1 MSSQPLTTT
10 LWTKQHPLKSS
21 TSLWTFPFCSFFT
34 KSYILILG
42 EHKAGATMNKNQKI
56 IMKELLASDVPLTS
70 EHLAMTCGVSS
81 KSIRRYLAD
90 LKEQCEHHGASIIMK
105 PGLGNLIH
113 IEDEEAFHTFLEKE
127 RSSQKIPNSPEE
139 RLDYLLH
146 LLLYHSDYVK
156 VSDIA
161 DDLFISTSRLGIDL
175 KNLRSLLEKYHLTIV
190 NKPNYGIKIQG
201 NERDRRICMAEYF
214 MKKRNSEDNN
224 PAAND
229 SYQVMVNNV
238 ITKVLV
244 QKNIH
249 MSDIAL
255 QSLAIH
261 LLIAIE
267 RIKTSNIIQLTNDTQ
282 QKMEGK
288 SEYSIALSLKEAIE
302 HTFGITLPASEICY
316 LTQHLIGKKHFES
329 DTSDFDMEVD
339 EEVTVLVNVILR
351 SIFDQ
356 TRMDFYNDI
365 DLKMNLMLHMI
376 PFLERVRNQM
386 MVRNPIIN
394 DIKEKYSFAY
404 ELASIGLSA
413 VCERLH
419 VKITEDEISFFALHF
434 ILALERKRE
443 EIAPSNILIVCSTG
457 RATSQ
462 LLAYQIQ
469 KKFGN
474 RINVI
479 RIIEAHRLDQMNL
492 ESFDFIFSTVPIHK
506 EYPLP
511 IRQINN
517 LLEEKDFQLIE
528 SCLDAGTTKLHIRD
542 LMDEHLFFK
551 DIDAQ
556 TKEDALAIL
565 IKKVSKHV
573 HIPKDFY
580 PLVLERE
587 EFASTELNNLVAIPH
602 PNRSITDSTFIAVGI
617 LKKPIIW
624 NTKQVQIIFLI
635 AIMPNNK
642 QDLRDFYEGM
652 VDFVTKEK
660 NTMELL
666 HTPTYE
672 NLMNLLEHTKN
683 EK

>member
-1 MSSQPLTTT
+1 M
-10 LWTKQHPLKSS
+10 
-21 TSLWTFPFCSFFT
+21 
-34 KSYILILG
+34 G
-42 EHKAGATMNKNQKI
+42 ENKTGDTMNKNQKI

-70 EHLAMTCGVSS
+70 EHLALTCGVSS

-90 LKEQCEHHGASIIMK
+90 LKDQCEQHGATIIMK
-105 PGLGNLIH
+105 PGLGNLIR
-113 IEDEEAFHTFLEKE
+113 IDDEKKFHTFLEKE

-139 RLDYLLH
+139 RLDYLLN
-146 LLLYHSDYVK
+146 LLLYNSDYVK

-161 DDLFISTSRLGIDL
+161 DDLFISTSRLSIDL
-175 KNLRSLLEKYHLTIV
+175 KNLRSLLDNYHLKIV

-201 NERDRRICMAEYF
+201 NERDRRICMAEYY
-214 MKKRNSEDNN
+214 MKKRNDDTTSN
-224 PAAND
+224 PND
-229 SYQVMVNNV
+229 AYQVMINNV

-249 MSDIAL
+249 MSGIAL

-261 LLIAIE
+261 LLIAVE
-267 RIKTSNIIQLTNDTQ
+267 RIKTSNIIQLTSETQ
-282 QKMEGK
+282 QKMEAKG
-288 SEYSIALSLKEAIE
+288 EYSIALALKDAIE
-302 HTFGITLPASEICY
+302 HTFGITLPISEICY

-329 DTSDFDMEVD
+329 DTNEFDVEVN
-339 EEVTVLVNVILR
+339 EEVTILVNVILR

-386 MVRNPIIN
+386 MVHNPIIN

-413 VCERLH
+413 VCERLK

-443 EIAPSNILIVCSTG
+443 EVAPSNILIVCSTG

-469 KKFGN
+469 KKFGD

-517 LLEEKDFQLIE
+517 LLEEKDFNLIE
-528 SCLDAGTTKLHIRD
+528 SCLKAGTAKLHIRD
-542 LMDEHLFFK
+542 LMDEKLFFT

-556 TKEDALAIL
+556 NKEEALQIL
-565 IKKVSKHV
+565 IQKVSDHV
-573 HIPKDFY
+573 SIPDNFY
-580 PLVLERE
+580 QLVLERE

-602 PNRSITDSTFIAVGI
+602 PNCAVTNSTFIATGI

-624 NTKQVQIIFLI
+624 NSKSVQIIFLI

-642 QDLRDFYEGM
+642 QDLRDFYEGV

-660 NTMELL
+660 NTTELL
-666 HTPTYE
+666 HKQTYD
-672 NLMNLLEHTKN
+672 NLMNLLEHTK
-683 EK
+683 

>member
-1 MSSQPLTTT
+1 M
-10 LWTKQHPLKSS
+10 
-21 TSLWTFPFCSFFT
+21 
-34 KSYILILG
+34 G
-42 EHKAGATMNKNQKI
+42 ENKTGDTMNKNQKI

-70 EHLAMTCGVSS
+70 EHLALTCGVSS
-81 KSIRRYLAD
+81 KLIRRYLAD
-90 LKEQCEHHGASIIMK
+90 LKDQCEQHGATIIMK
-105 PGLGNLIH
+105 PGLGNLIR
-113 IEDEEAFHTFLEKE
+113 IDDEKKFHTFLEKE

-139 RLDYLLH
+139 RLDYLLN
-146 LLLYHSDYVK
+146 LLLYNSDYVK

-161 DDLFISTSRLGIDL
+161 DDLFISTSRLSIDL
-175 KNLRSLLEKYHLTIV
+175 KNLRSLLDNYHLKIV

-201 NERDRRICMAEYF
+201 NERDRRICMAEYY
-214 MKKRNSEDNN
+214 MKKRNDDTTSN
-224 PAAND
+224 PND
-229 SYQVMVNNV
+229 AYQVMINNV

-249 MSDIAL
+249 MSDLAL

-261 LLIAIE
+261 LLIAVE
-267 RIKTSNIIQLTNDTQ
+267 RIKTSNIIQLTSETQ
-282 QKMEGK
+282 QKMEAKG
-288 SEYSIALSLKEAIE
+288 EYSIALALKDAIE
-302 HTFGITLPASEICY
+302 HTFGITLPISEICY

-329 DTSDFDMEVD
+329 DTNEFDVEVN
-339 EEVTVLVNVILR
+339 EEVTILVNVILR

-386 MVRNPIIN
+386 MVHNPIIN

-413 VCERLH
+413 VCERLK

-443 EIAPSNILIVCSTG
+443 EVAPSNILIVCSTG

-469 KKFGN
+469 KKFGD

-517 LLEEKDFQLIE
+517 LLEEKDFNLIE
-528 SCLDAGTTKLHIRD
+528 SCLKAGTAKLHIRD
-542 LMDEHLFFK
+542 LMDEKLFFT

-556 TKEDALAIL
+556 NKEEALQIL
-565 IKKVSKHV
+565 IQKVSDHV
-573 HIPKDFY
+573 SIPDNFY
-580 PLVLERE
+580 QLVLERE

-602 PNRSITDSTFIAVGI
+602 PNCAVTNSTFIATGI

-624 NTKQVQIIFLI
+624 NSKSVQIIFLI

-642 QDLRDFYEGM
+642 QDLRDFYEGV

-660 NTMELL
+660 NTTELL
-666 HTPTYE
+666 HKQTYD
-672 NLMNLLEHTKN
+672 NLMNLLEHTK
-683 EK
+683 

>member
-1 MSSQPLTTT
+1 M
-10 LWTKQHPLKSS
+10 
-21 TSLWTFPFCSFFT
+21 
-34 KSYILILG
+34 G
-42 EHKAGATMNKNQKI
+42 ENKTGDTMNKNQKI

-70 EHLAMTCGVSS
+70 EHLALTCGVSS

-90 LKEQCEHHGASIIMK
+90 FKDQCEQHGATIIMK
-105 PGLGNLIH
+105 PGLGNLIR
-113 IEDEEAFHTFLEKE
+113 IDDEKKFHTFLEKE

-139 RLDYLLH
+139 RLDYLLN
-146 LLLYHSDYVK
+146 LLLYNSDYVK

-161 DDLFISTSRLGIDL
+161 DDLFISTSRLSIDL
-175 KNLRSLLEKYHLTIV
+175 KNLRSLLDNYHLKIV

-201 NERDRRICMAEYF
+201 NERDRRICMAEYY
-214 MKKRNSEDNN
+214 MKKRNDDTTSN
-224 PAAND
+224 PND
-229 SYQVMVNNV
+229 AYQVMINNV

-261 LLIAIE
+261 LLIAVE
-267 RIKTSNIIQLTNDTQ
+267 RIKTSNIIQLTSETQ
-282 QKMEGK
+282 QKMEAKG
-288 SEYSIALSLKEAIE
+288 EYSIALALKDAIE
-302 HTFGITLPASEICY
+302 HTFGITLPISEICY

-329 DTSDFDMEVD
+329 DTNEFDVEVN
-339 EEVTVLVNVILR
+339 EEVTILVNVILR

-386 MVRNPIIN
+386 MVHNPIIN

-413 VCERLH
+413 VCERLK

-443 EIAPSNILIVCSTG
+443 EVAPSNILIVCSTG

-469 KKFGN
+469 KKFGD

-517 LLEEKDFQLIE
+517 LLEEKDFNLIE
-528 SCLDAGTTKLHIRD
+528 SCLKAGTAKLHIRD
-542 LMDEHLFFK
+542 LMDEKLFFT

-556 TKEDALAIL
+556 NKEEALQIL
-565 IKKVSKHV
+565 IQKVSDHV
-573 HIPKDFY
+573 SIPDNFY
-580 PLVLERE
+580 QLVLERE

-602 PNRSITDSTFIAVGI
+602 PNCAVTNSTFIATGI

-624 NTKQVQIIFLI
+624 NSKSVQIIFLI

-642 QDLRDFYEGM
+642 QDLRDFYEGV

-660 NTMELL
+660 NTTELL
-666 HTPTYE
+666 HKQTYD
-672 NLMNLLEHTKN
+672 NLMNLLEHTK
-683 EK
+683 

>member
-1 MSSQPLTTT
+1 M
-10 LWTKQHPLKSS
+10 
-21 TSLWTFPFCSFFT
+21 
-34 KSYILILG
+34 G
-42 EHKAGATMNKNQKI
+42 ENKTGDTMNKNQKI

-70 EHLAMTCGVSS
+70 EHLALTCGVSS

-90 LKEQCEHHGASIIMK
+90 LKDQCEQHGATIIMK
-105 PGLGNLIH
+105 PGLGNLIR
-113 IEDEEAFHTFLEKE
+113 IDDEKKFHTFLEKE

-139 RLDYLLH
+139 RLDYLLN
-146 LLLYHSDYVK
+146 LLLYNSDYVK

-161 DDLFISTSRLGIDL
+161 DDLFISTSRLSIDL
-175 KNLRSLLEKYHLTIV
+175 KNLRSLLDNYHLKIV

-201 NERDRRICMAEYF
+201 NERDRRICMAEYY
-214 MKKRNSEDNN
+214 MKKRNDDTTSN
-224 PAAND
+224 PND
-229 SYQVMVNNV
+229 AYQVMINNV

-261 LLIAIE
+261 LLIAVE
-267 RIKTSNIIQLTNDTQ
+267 RIKTSNIIQLTSETQ
-282 QKMEGK
+282 QKMEAKG
-288 SEYSIALSLKEAIE
+288 EYSIALALKDAIE
-302 HTFGITLPASEICY
+302 HTFGITLPISEICY

-329 DTSDFDMEVD
+329 DTNEFDVEVN
-339 EEVTVLVNVILR
+339 EEVTILVNVILR

-365 DLKMNLMLHMI
+365 DLKINLMLHMI

-386 MVRNPIIN
+386 MVHNPIIN

-413 VCERLH
+413 VCERLK
-419 VKITEDEISFFALHF
+419 VKITENEISFFALHF

-443 EIAPSNILIVCSTG
+443 EVAPSNILIVCSTG

-469 KKFGN
+469 KKFGD

-517 LLEEKDFQLIE
+517 LLEEKDFNLIE
-528 SCLDAGTTKLHIRD
+528 SCLKAGTAKLHIRD
-542 LMDEHLFFK
+542 LMDEKLFFT

-556 TKEDALAIL
+556 NKEEALQIL
-565 IKKVSKHV
+565 IQKVSDHV
-573 HIPKDFY
+573 SIPDNFY
-580 PLVLERE
+580 QLVLERE

-602 PNRSITDSTFIAVGI
+602 PNCAVTNSTFIATGI

-624 NTKQVQIIFLI
+624 NSKSVQIIFLI

-642 QDLRDFYEGM
+642 QDLRDFYEGV

-660 NTMELL
+660 NTTELL
-666 HTPTYE
+666 HKQTYD
-672 NLMNLLEHTKN
+672 NLMNLLEHTK
-683 EK
+683 

>member
-1 MSSQPLTTT
+1 M
-10 LWTKQHPLKSS
+10 
-21 TSLWTFPFCSFFT
+21 
-34 KSYILILG
+34 G
-42 EHKAGATMNKNQKI
+42 ENKTGDTMNKNQKI

-70 EHLAMTCGVSS
+70 EHLALTCGVSS

-90 LKEQCEHHGASIIMK
+90 LKDQCEQHGATIIMK
-105 PGLGNLIH
+105 PGLGNLIR
-113 IEDEEAFHTFLEKE
+113 IDDEKKFHTFLEKE

-139 RLDYLLH
+139 RLDYLLN
-146 LLLYHSDYVK
+146 LLLYNSDYVK

-161 DDLFISTSRLGIDL
+161 DDLFISTSRLSIDL
-175 KNLRSLLEKYHLTIV
+175 KNLRSLLDNYHLKIV

-201 NERDRRICMAEYF
+201 NERDRRICMAEYY
-214 MKKRNSEDNN
+214 MKKRNDDTTSN
-224 PAAND
+224 PND
-229 SYQVMVNNV
+229 AYQVMINNV

-261 LLIAIE
+261 LLIAVE
-267 RIKTSNIIQLTNDTQ
+267 RIKTSNIIQLTSETQ
-282 QKMEGK
+282 QKMEAKG
-288 SEYSIALSLKEAIE
+288 EYSIALALKDAIE
-302 HTFGITLPASEICY
+302 HTFGITLPISEICY

-329 DTSDFDMEVD
+329 DTNEFDVEVN
-339 EEVTVLVNVILR
+339 EEVTILVNVILR

-386 MVRNPIIN
+386 MVHNPIIN

-413 VCERLH
+413 VCERLK

-443 EIAPSNILIVCSTG
+443 EVAPSNMLIVCSTG

-469 KKFGN
+469 KKFGD

-517 LLEEKDFQLIE
+517 LLEEKDFNLIE
-528 SCLDAGTTKLHIRD
+528 SCLKAGTAKLHIRD
-542 LMDEHLFFK
+542 LMDEKLFFT

-556 TKEDALAIL
+556 NKEEALQIL
-565 IKKVSKHV
+565 IQKVSDHV
-573 HIPKDFY
+573 SIPDNFY
-580 PLVLERE
+580 QLVLERE

-602 PNRSITDSTFIAVGI
+602 PNCAVTNSTFIATGI

-624 NTKQVQIIFLI
+624 NSKSVQIIFLI

-642 QDLRDFYEGM
+642 QDLRDFYEGV

-660 NTMELL
+660 NTTELL
-666 HTPTYE
+666 HKQTYD
-672 NLMNLLEHTKN
+672 NLMNLLEHTK
-683 EK
+683 

>member
-1 MSSQPLTTT
+1 M
-10 LWTKQHPLKSS
+10 
-21 TSLWTFPFCSFFT
+21 
-34 KSYILILG
+34 G
-42 EHKAGATMNKNQKI
+42 ENKTGDTMNKNQKI

-70 EHLAMTCGVSS
+70 EHLALTCGVSS

-90 LKEQCEHHGASIIMK
+90 LKDQCEQHGATIIMK
-105 PGLGNLIH
+105 PGLGNLIR
-113 IEDEEAFHTFLEKE
+113 IDDEKKFHTFLEKE

-139 RLDYLLH
+139 RLDYLLN
-146 LLLYHSDYVK
+146 LLLYNSDYVK

-161 DDLFISTSRLGIDL
+161 DDLFISTSRLSIDL
-175 KNLRSLLEKYHLTIV
+175 KNLRSLLDNYHLKIV

-201 NERDRRICMAEYF
+201 NERDRRICMAEYY
-214 MKKRNSEDNN
+214 MKKRNDDTTSN
-224 PAAND
+224 PND
-229 SYQVMVNNV
+229 AYQVMINNV

-261 LLIAIE
+261 LLIAVE
-267 RIKTSNIIQLTNDTQ
+267 RIKTSNIIQLTSETQ
-282 QKMEGK
+282 QKMEAKG
-288 SEYSIALSLKEAIE
+288 EYSIALALKDAIE
-302 HTFGITLPASEICY
+302 HTFGITLPISEICY

-329 DTSDFDMEVD
+329 DTNEFDVEVN
-339 EEVTVLVNVILR
+339 EEVTILVNVILR

-386 MVRNPIIN
+386 MVHNPIIN

-413 VCERLH
+413 VCEQLK

-443 EIAPSNILIVCSTG
+443 EVAPSNILIVCSTG

-469 KKFGN
+469 KKFGD

-517 LLEEKDFQLIE
+517 LLEEKDFNLIE
-528 SCLDAGTTKLHIRD
+528 SCLKAGTAKLHIRD
-542 LMDEHLFFK
+542 LMDEKLFFT

-556 TKEDALAIL
+556 NKEEALQIL
-565 IKKVSKHV
+565 IQKVSDHV
-573 HIPKDFY
+573 SIPDNFY
-580 PLVLERE
+580 QLVLERE

-602 PNRSITDSTFIAVGI
+602 PNCAVTNSTFIATGI

-624 NTKQVQIIFLI
+624 NSKSVQIIFLI

-642 QDLRDFYEGM
+642 QDLRDFYEGV

-660 NTMELL
+660 NTTELL
-666 HTPTYE
+666 HKQTYD
-672 NLMNLLEHTKN
+672 NLMNLLEHTK
-683 EK
+683 

>member
-1 MSSQPLTTT
+1 M
-10 LWTKQHPLKSS
+10 
-21 TSLWTFPFCSFFT
+21 
-34 KSYILILG
+34 G
-42 EHKAGATMNKNQKI
+42 ENKTGDTMNKNQKI

-70 EHLAMTCGVSS
+70 EHLALTCGVSS

-90 LKEQCEHHGASIIMK
+90 LKDQCEQHGATIIMK
-105 PGLGNLIH
+105 PGLGNLIR
-113 IEDEEAFHTFLEKE
+113 IDDEKKFHTFLEKE

-139 RLDYLLH
+139 RLDYLLN
-146 LLLYHSDYVK
+146 LLLYNSDYVK

-161 DDLFISTSRLGIDL
+161 DDLFISTSRLSIDL
-175 KNLRSLLEKYHLTIV
+175 KNLRSLLDNYHLKIV

-201 NERDRRICMAEYF
+201 NERDRRICMAEYY
-214 MKKRNSEDNN
+214 MKKRNDDTTSN
-224 PAAND
+224 PND
-229 SYQVMVNNV
+229 AYQVMINNV

-261 LLIAIE
+261 LLIAVE
-267 RIKTSNIIQLTNDTQ
+267 RIKTSNIIQLTSETQ
-282 QKMEGK
+282 QKMEAKG
-288 SEYSIALSLKEAIE
+288 EYSIALALKDAIE
-302 HTFGITLPASEICY
+302 HTFGITLPISEICY

-329 DTSDFDMEVD
+329 DTNEFDVEVN
-339 EEVTVLVNVILR
+339 EEVTILVNVILR

-386 MVRNPIIN
+386 MVHNPIIN

-413 VCERLH
+413 VCERLK

-443 EIAPSNILIVCSTG
+443 EVAPSNILIVCSTG

-469 KKFGN
+469 KKFGD

-492 ESFDFIFSTVPIHK
+492 ESFDFIFSTVPINK

-517 LLEEKDFQLIE
+517 LLEEKDFNLIE
-528 SCLDAGTTKLHIRD
+528 SCLKAGTAKLHIRD
-542 LMDEHLFFK
+542 LMDEKLFFT

-556 TKEDALAIL
+556 NKEEALQIL
-565 IKKVSKHV
+565 IQKVSDHV
-573 HIPKDFY
+573 SIPDNFY
-580 PLVLERE
+580 QLVLERE

-602 PNRSITDSTFIAVGI
+602 PNCAVTNSTFIATGI

-624 NTKQVQIIFLI
+624 NSKSVQIIFLI

-642 QDLRDFYEGM
+642 QDLRDFYEGV

-660 NTMELL
+660 NTTELL
-666 HTPTYE
+666 HKQTYD
-672 NLMNLLEHTKN
+672 NLMNLLEHTK
-683 EK
+683 

>member
-1 MSSQPLTTT
+1 M
-10 LWTKQHPLKSS
+10 
-21 TSLWTFPFCSFFT
+21 
-34 KSYILILG
+34 G
-42 EHKAGATMNKNQKI
+42 ENKTGDTMNKNQKI

-70 EHLAMTCGVSS
+70 EHLALTCGVSS

-90 LKEQCEHHGASIIMK
+90 LKDQCEQHGATIIMK
-105 PGLGNLIH
+105 PGLENLIR
-113 IEDEEAFHTFLEKE
+113 IDDEKKFHTFLEKE

-139 RLDYLLH
+139 RLDYLLN
-146 LLLYHSDYVK
+146 LLLYNSDYVK

-161 DDLFISTSRLGIDL
+161 DDLFISTSRLSIDL
-175 KNLRSLLEKYHLTIV
+175 KNLRSLLDNYHLKIV

-201 NERDRRICMAEYF
+201 NERDRRICMAEYY
-214 MKKRNSEDNN
+214 MKKRNDDTTSN
-224 PAAND
+224 PND
-229 SYQVMVNNV
+229 AYQVMINNV

-261 LLIAIE
+261 LLIAVE
-267 RIKTSNIIQLTNDTQ
+267 RIKTSNIIQLTSETQ
-282 QKMEGK
+282 QKMEAKG
-288 SEYSIALSLKEAIE
+288 EYSIALALKDAIE
-302 HTFGITLPASEICY
+302 HTFGITLPISEICY

-329 DTSDFDMEVD
+329 DTNEFDVEVN
-339 EEVTVLVNVILR
+339 EEVTILVNVILR

-386 MVRNPIIN
+386 MVHNPIIN

-413 VCERLH
+413 VCERLK

-443 EIAPSNILIVCSTG
+443 EVAPSNILIVCSTG

-469 KKFGN
+469 KKFGD

-517 LLEEKDFQLIE
+517 LLEEKDFNLIE
-528 SCLDAGTTKLHIRD
+528 SCLKAGTAKLHIRD
-542 LMDEHLFFK
+542 LMDEKLFFT

-556 TKEDALAIL
+556 NKEEALQIL
-565 IKKVSKHV
+565 IQKVSDHV
-573 HIPKDFY
+573 SIPDNFY
-580 PLVLERE
+580 QLVLERE

-602 PNRSITDSTFIAVGI
+602 PNCAVTNSTFIATGI

-624 NTKQVQIIFLI
+624 NSKSVQIIFLI

-642 QDLRDFYEGM
+642 QDLRDFYEGV

-660 NTMELL
+660 NTTELL
-666 HTPTYE
+666 HKQTYD
-672 NLMNLLEHTKN
+672 NLMNLLEHTK
-683 EK
+683 

>member
-1 MSSQPLTTT
+1 
-10 LWTKQHPLKSS
+10 
-21 TSLWTFPFCSFFT
+21 
-34 KSYILILG
+34 
-42 EHKAGATMNKNQKI
+42 MNKNQKI

-70 EHLAMTCGVSS
+70 EHLALTCGVSS

-90 LKEQCEHHGASIIMK
+90 LKDQCEQHGATIIMK
-105 PGLGNLIH
+105 PGLGNLIR
-113 IEDEEAFHTFLEKE
+113 IDDEKKFHTFLEKE

-139 RLDYLLH
+139 RLDYLLN
-146 LLLYHSDYVK
+146 LLLYNSDYVK

-161 DDLFISTSRLGIDL
+161 DDLFISTSRLSIDL
-175 KNLRSLLEKYHLTIV
+175 KNLRSLLDNYHLKIV

-201 NERDRRICMAEYF
+201 NERDRRICMAEYY
-214 MKKRNSEDNN
+214 MKKRNDDTTSN
-224 PAAND
+224 PND
-229 SYQVMVNNV
+229 AYQVMINNV

-261 LLIAIE
+261 LLIAVE
-267 RIKTSNIIQLTNDTQ
+267 RIKTSTIIQLTSETQ
-282 QKMEGK
+282 QKMEAKG
-288 SEYSIALSLKEAIE
+288 EYSIALALKDAIE
-302 HTFGITLPASEICY
+302 HTFGITLPISEICY

-329 DTSDFDMEVD
+329 DTNEFDVEVN
-339 EEVTVLVNVILR
+339 EEVTILVNVILR

-386 MVRNPIIN
+386 MVHNPIIN

-413 VCERLH
+413 VCERLK

-443 EIAPSNILIVCSTG
+443 EVAPSNILIVCSTG

-469 KKFGN
+469 KKFGD

-517 LLEEKDFQLIE
+517 LLEEKDFNLIE
-528 SCLDAGTTKLHIRD
+528 SCLKAGTAKLHIRD
-542 LMDEHLFFK
+542 LMDEKLFFT

-556 TKEDALAIL
+556 NKEEALQIL
-565 IKKVSKHV
+565 IQKVSDHV
-573 HIPKDFY
+573 SIPDNFY
-580 PLVLERE
+580 QLVLERE

-602 PNRSITDSTFIAVGI
+602 PNCAVTNSTFIATGI

-624 NTKQVQIIFLI
+624 NSKSVQIIFLI

-642 QDLRDFYEGM
+642 QDLRDFYEGV

-660 NTMELL
+660 NTTELL
-666 HTPTYE
+666 HKQTYD
-672 NLMNLLEHTKN
+672 NLMNLLEHTK
-683 EK
+683 

>member
-1 MSSQPLTTT
+1 M
-10 LWTKQHPLKSS
+10 
-21 TSLWTFPFCSFFT
+21 
-34 KSYILILG
+34 G
-42 EHKAGATMNKNQKI
+42 ENKTGDTMNKNQKI

-70 EHLAMTCGVSS
+70 EHLVLTCGVSS

-90 LKEQCEHHGASIIMK
+90 LKDQCEQHGATIIMK
-105 PGLGNLIH
+105 PGLGNLIR
-113 IEDEEAFHTFLEKE
+113 IDDEEKFHTFLEKE

-139 RLDYLLH
+139 RLDYLLN
-146 LLLYHSDYVK
+146 LLLYNSDYVK

-161 DDLFISTSRLGIDL
+161 DDLFISTSRLSIDL
-175 KNLRSLLEKYHLTIV
+175 KNLRSLLDNYHLKIV

-201 NERDRRICMAEYF
+201 NERDRRICMAEYY
-214 MKKRNSEDNN
+214 MKKRNDDTTSN
-224 PAAND
+224 PND
-229 SYQVMVNNV
+229 AYQVMINNV

-261 LLIAIE
+261 LLIAVE
-267 RIKTSNIIQLTNDTQ
+267 RIKTSNIIQLTSETQ
-282 QKMEGK
+282 QKMEAKG
-288 SEYSIALSLKEAIE
+288 EYSIALALKDAIE
-302 HTFGITLPASEICY
+302 HTFGITLPISEICY

-329 DTSDFDMEVD
+329 DTNEFDVEVN
-339 EEVTVLVNVILR
+339 EEVTILVNVILR

-386 MVRNPIIN
+386 MVHNPIIN

-413 VCERLH
+413 VCERLK

-443 EIAPSNILIVCSTG
+443 EVAPSNILIVCSTG

-469 KKFGN
+469 KKFGD

-517 LLEEKDFQLIE
+517 LLEEKDFNLIE
-528 SCLDAGTTKLHIRD
+528 SCLKAGTAKLHIRD
-542 LMDEHLFFK
+542 LMDEKLFFT

-556 TKEDALAIL
+556 NKEEALQIL
-565 IKKVSKHV
+565 IQKVSDHV
-573 HIPKDFY
+573 SIPDNFY
-580 PLVLERE
+580 QLVLERE

-602 PNRSITDSTFIAVGI
+602 PNCAVTNSTFIATGI

-624 NTKQVQIIFLI
+624 NSKSVQIIFLI

-642 QDLRDFYEGM
+642 QDLRDFYEGV

-660 NTMELL
+660 NTTELL
-666 HTPTYE
+666 HKQTYD
-672 NLMNLLEHTKN
+672 NLMNLLEHTK
-683 EK
+683 

>member
-1 MSSQPLTTT
+1 
-10 LWTKQHPLKSS
+10 
-21 TSLWTFPFCSFFT
+21 
-34 KSYILILG
+34 
-42 EHKAGATMNKNQKI
+42 
-56 IMKELLASDVPLTS
+56 
-70 EHLAMTCGVSS
+70 
-81 KSIRRYLAD
+81 
-90 LKEQCEHHGASIIMK
+90 MK
-105 PGLGNLIH
+105 PGLGNLIR
-113 IEDEEAFHTFLEKE
+113 IDDEHKFHTFLEKE

-139 RLDYLLH
+139 RLDYLLN
-146 LLLYHSDYVK
+146 LLLYNSDYVK

-161 DDLFISTSRLGIDL
+161 DDLFISASRLSIDL
-175 KNLRSLLEKYHLTIV
+175 KNLRSLLDNYHLKIV
-190 NKPNYGIKIQG
+190 NKPNYGIRIQG
-201 NERDRRICMAEYF
+201 NERDRRICMAEYY
-214 MKKRNSEDNN
+214 MKKRNDDTNSN
-224 PAAND
+224 PND
-229 SYQVMVNNV
+229 AYQVMINNV

-261 LLIAIE
+261 LLIAVE
-267 RIKTSNIIQLTNDTQ
+267 RIKTSNIIQLTSETQ
-282 QKMEGK
+282 QKMEAKG
-288 SEYSIALSLKEAIE
+288 EYSIALALKDAIE
-302 HTFGITLPASEICY
+302 HTFGITLPISEICY

-329 DTSDFDMEVD
+329 DTNEFDVEVN

-386 MVRNPIIN
+386 MVHNPIIN

-413 VCERLH
+413 VCERLK

-443 EIAPSNILIVCSTG
+443 EVAPSNILIVCSTG

-469 KKFGN
+469 KKFGD

-492 ESFDFIFSTVPIHK
+492 ESFNFILSKLPIHK
-506 EYPLP
+506 EYPLH

-517 LLEEKDFQLIE
+517 LLEEKDFNLIE
-528 SCLDAGTTKLHIRD
+528 SCLKAGTAKLHIRD
-542 LMDEHLFFK
+542 LMDEKLFFT

-556 TKEDALAIL
+556 NKEEALQIL
-565 IKKVSKHV
+565 IQKVSDHV
-573 HIPKDFY
+573 SIPDNF
-580 PLVLERE
+580 
-587 EFASTELNNLVAIPH
+587 
-602 PNRSITDSTFIAVGI
+602 FI
-617 LKKPIIW
+617 L
-624 NTKQVQIIFLI
+624 
-635 AIMPNNK
+635 
-642 QDLRDFYEGM
+642 
-652 VDFVTKEK
+652 
-660 NTMELL
+660 
-666 HTPTYE
+666 
-672 NLMNLLEHTKN
+672 
-683 EK
+683 

>member
-1 MSSQPLTTT
+1 
-10 LWTKQHPLKSS
+10 
-21 TSLWTFPFCSFFT
+21 
-34 KSYILILG
+34 
-42 EHKAGATMNKNQKI
+42 MNKNQKI
-56 IMKELLASDVPLTS
+56 ILKELLASDVPLTS
-70 EHLAMTCGVSS
+70 EHLALTCGVSS

-90 LKEQCEHHGASIIMK
+90 LKDQCEQHGATIIMK
-105 PGLGNLIH
+105 PGLGNLIR
-113 IEDEEAFHTFLEKE
+113 IDDEQKFHTFLEKE

-139 RLDYLLH
+139 RLDYLLN
-146 LLLYHSDYVK
+146 LLLYNSDYVK

-161 DDLFISTSRLGIDL
+161 DDLFISASRLSIDL
-175 KNLRSLLEKYHLTIV
+175 KNLRSLLDNYHLKIV
-190 NKPNYGIKIQG
+190 NKPNYGIRIQG
-201 NERDRRICMAEYF
+201 NERDRRICMAEYY
-214 MKKRNSEDNN
+214 MKKRNDDTTSN
-224 PAAND
+224 PND
-229 SYQVMVNNV
+229 AYQVMINNV

-261 LLIAIE
+261 LLIAVE
-267 RIKTSNIIQLTNDTQ
+267 RIKTSNIIQLTSETQ
-282 QKMEGK
+282 QKMEAKG
-288 SEYSIALSLKEAIE
+288 EYSIALALKDAIE
-302 HTFGITLPASEICY
+302 HTFGITLPISEICY

-329 DTSDFDMEVD
+329 DTNEFDVEVN

-386 MVRNPIIN
+386 MVHNPIIN

-413 VCERLH
+413 VCERLK

-443 EIAPSNILIVCSTG
+443 EVAPSNILIVCSTG

-469 KKFGN
+469 KKFGD

-517 LLEEKDFQLIE
+517 LLEEKDFNLIE
-528 SCLDAGTTKLHIRD
+528 SCLKAGTAKLHIRD
-542 LMDEHLFFK
+542 LMDEKLFFT

-556 TKEDALAIL
+556 NKEEALQIL
-565 IKKVSKHV
+565 IQKVSDHV
-573 HIPKDFY
+573 SIPDNFY
-580 PLVLERE
+580 QLVLERE

-602 PNRSITDSTFIAVGI
+602 PNCAVTNSTFIATGI

-624 NTKQVQIIFLI
+624 NSKSVQIIFLI

-642 QDLRDFYEGM
+642 QDLRDFYEGV

-660 NTMELL
+660 NTSELL
-666 HTPTYE
+666 HKQTYD
-672 NLMNLLEHTKN
+672 NLMNLLEHTK
-683 EK
+683 

>member
-1 MSSQPLTTT
+1 
-10 LWTKQHPLKSS
+10 
-21 TSLWTFPFCSFFT
+21 
-34 KSYILILG
+34 
-42 EHKAGATMNKNQKI
+42 MNKNQKI
-56 IMKELLASDVPLTS
+56 ILKELLASDVPLTS
-70 EHLAMTCGVSS
+70 EHLALTCGVSS

-90 LKEQCEHHGASIIMK
+90 LKDQCEQHGATIIMK
-105 PGLGNLIH
+105 PGLGNLIR
-113 IEDEEAFHTFLEKE
+113 IDDEQKFHTFLEKE

-139 RLDYLLH
+139 RLDYLLN
-146 LLLYHSDYVK
+146 LLLYNCDYVK

-161 DDLFISTSRLGIDL
+161 DDLFISASRLSIDL
-175 KNLRSLLEKYHLTIV
+175 KNLRSLLDNYHLKIV
-190 NKPNYGIKIQG
+190 NKPNYGIRIQG
-201 NERDRRICMAEYF
+201 NERDRRICMAEYY
-214 MKKRNSEDNN
+214 MKKRNDDTTSN
-224 PAAND
+224 PND
-229 SYQVMVNNV
+229 AYQVMINNV

-261 LLIAIE
+261 LLIAVE
-267 RIKTSNIIQLTNDTQ
+267 RIKTSNIIQLTSETQ
-282 QKMEGK
+282 QKMEAKG
-288 SEYSIALSLKEAIE
+288 EYSIALALKDAIE
-302 HTFGITLPASEICY
+302 HTFGITLPISEICY

-329 DTSDFDMEVD
+329 DTNEFDVEVN

-386 MVRNPIIN
+386 MVHNPIIN

-413 VCERLH
+413 VCERLK

-443 EIAPSNILIVCSTG
+443 EVAPSNILIVCSTG

-469 KKFGN
+469 KKFGD

-517 LLEEKDFQLIE
+517 LLEEKDFNLIE
-528 SCLDAGTTKLHIRD
+528 SCLKAGTAKLHIRD
-542 LMDEHLFFK
+542 LMDEKLFFT

-556 TKEDALAIL
+556 NKEEALQIL
-565 IKKVSKHV
+565 IQKVSDHV
-573 HIPKDFY
+573 SIPDNFY
-580 PLVLERE
+580 QLVLERE

-602 PNRSITDSTFIAVGI
+602 PNCAVTNSTFIATGI

-624 NTKQVQIIFLI
+624 NSKSVQIIFLI

-642 QDLRDFYEGM
+642 QDLRDFYEGV

-660 NTMELL
+660 NTSELL
-666 HTPTYE
+666 HKQTYD
-672 NLMNLLEHTKN
+672 NLMNLLEHTK
-683 EK
+683 

>member
-1 MSSQPLTTT
+1 M
-10 LWTKQHPLKSS
+10 
-21 TSLWTFPFCSFFT
+21 
-34 KSYILILG
+34 G
-42 EHKAGATMNKNQKI
+42 ENKTGDTMNKNQKI

-70 EHLAMTCGVSS
+70 EHLALTCGVSS

-90 LKEQCEHHGASIIMK
+90 LKDQCEQHGATIIMK
-105 PGLGNLIH
+105 PGLGNLIR
-113 IEDEEAFHTFLEKE
+113 IDDEKKFHTFLEKE

-139 RLDYLLH
+139 RLDYLLN
-146 LLLYHSDYVK
+146 LLLYNSDYVK

-161 DDLFISTSRLGIDL
+161 DDLFISTSRLSIDL
-175 KNLRSLLEKYHLTIV
+175 KNLRSLLDNYHLKIV

-201 NERDRRICMAEYF
+201 NERDRRICMAEYY
-214 MKKRNSEDNN
+214 MKKRNDDTTSN
-224 PAAND
+224 PND
-229 SYQVMVNNV
+229 AYQVMINNV

-261 LLIAIE
+261 LLIAVE
-267 RIKTSNIIQLTNDTQ
+267 RIKTSNIIQLTSETQ
-282 QKMEGK
+282 QKMEAKG
-288 SEYSIALSLKEAIE
+288 EYSIALALKDAIE
-302 HTFGITLPASEICY
+302 HTFGITLPISEICY

-329 DTSDFDMEVD
+329 DTNEFDVEVN
-339 EEVTVLVNVILR
+339 EEVTILVNVILR

-386 MVRNPIIN
+386 MVHNPIIN

-413 VCERLH
+413 VCERLK

-443 EIAPSNILIVCSTG
+443 EVAPSNILIVCSTG

-462 LLAYQIQ
+462 VLAYQIQ
-469 KKFGN
+469 KKFGD

-517 LLEEKDFQLIE
+517 LLEEKDFNLIE
-528 SCLDAGTTKLHIRD
+528 SCLKAGTAKLHIRD
-542 LMDEHLFFK
+542 LMDEKLFFT

-556 TKEDALAIL
+556 NKEEALQIL
-565 IKKVSKHV
+565 IQKVSDHV
-573 HIPKDFY
+573 SIPDNFY
-580 PLVLERE
+580 QLVLERE

-602 PNRSITDSTFIAVGI
+602 PNCAVTNSTFIATGI

-624 NTKQVQIIFLI
+624 NSKSVQIIFLI

-642 QDLRDFYEGM
+642 QDLRDFYEGV

-660 NTMELL
+660 NTTELL
-666 HTPTYE
+666 HKQTYD
-672 NLMNLLEHTKN
+672 NLMNLLEHTK
-683 EK
+683 

>member
-1 MSSQPLTTT
+1 
-10 LWTKQHPLKSS
+10 
-21 TSLWTFPFCSFFT
+21 
-34 KSYILILG
+34 
-42 EHKAGATMNKNQKI
+42 MNKNQKI

-70 EHLAMTCGVSS
+70 EHLALTCGVSS

-90 LKEQCEHHGASIIMK
+90 LKDQCEQHGATIIMK
-105 PGLGNLIH
+105 PGLGNLIR
-113 IEDEEAFHTFLEKE
+113 IDDEKKIHTFLEKE

-139 RLDYLLH
+139 RLDYLLN
-146 LLLYHSDYVK
+146 LLLYNSDYVK

-161 DDLFISTSRLGIDL
+161 DDLFISTSRLSIDL
-175 KNLRSLLEKYHLTIV
+175 KNLRSLLDNYHLKIV

-201 NERDRRICMAEYF
+201 NERDRRICMAEYY
-214 MKKRNSEDNN
+214 MKKRNDDTTSN
-224 PAAND
+224 PND
-229 SYQVMVNNV
+229 AYQVMINNV

-261 LLIAIE
+261 LLIAVE
-267 RIKTSNIIQLTNDTQ
+267 RIKTSNIIQLTSETQ
-282 QKMEGK
+282 QKMEAKG
-288 SEYSIALSLKEAIE
+288 EYSIALALKDAIE
-302 HTFGITLPASEICY
+302 HTFGITLPISEICY

-329 DTSDFDMEVD
+329 DTNEFDVEVN
-339 EEVTVLVNVILR
+339 EEVTILVNVILR

-386 MVRNPIIN
+386 MVHNPIIN

-413 VCERLH
+413 VCERLK

-443 EIAPSNILIVCSTG
+443 EVAPSNILIVCSTG

-469 KKFGN
+469 KKFGD

-517 LLEEKDFQLIE
+517 LLEEKDFNLIE
-528 SCLDAGTTKLHIRD
+528 SCLKAGTAKLHIRD
-542 LMDEHLFFK
+542 LMDEKLFFT

-556 TKEDALAIL
+556 NKEEALQIL
-565 IKKVSKHV
+565 IQKVSDHV
-573 HIPKDFY
+573 SIPDNFY
-580 PLVLERE
+580 QLVLERE

-602 PNRSITDSTFIAVGI
+602 PNCAVTNSTFIATGI

-624 NTKQVQIIFLI
+624 NSKSVQIIFLI

-642 QDLRDFYEGM
+642 QDLRDFYEGV

-660 NTMELL
+660 NTTELL
-666 HTPTYE
+666 HKQTYD
-672 NLMNLLEHTKN
+672 NLMNLLEHTK
-683 EK
+683 

>member
-1 MSSQPLTTT
+1 M
-10 LWTKQHPLKSS
+10 
-21 TSLWTFPFCSFFT
+21 
-34 KSYILILG
+34 G
-42 EHKAGATMNKNQKI
+42 ENKTGDTMNKNQKI

-70 EHLAMTCGVSS
+70 EHLALTCGVSS

-90 LKEQCEHHGASIIMK
+90 LKDQCEQHGATIIMK
-105 PGLGNLIH
+105 PGLGNLIR
-113 IEDEEAFHTFLEKE
+113 IDDEKKFHTFLEKE

-139 RLDYLLH
+139 RLDYLLN
-146 LLLYHSDYVK
+146 LLLYNSDYVK

-161 DDLFISTSRLGIDL
+161 DDLFISTSRLSIDL
-175 KNLRSLLEKYHLTIV
+175 KNLRSLLDNYHLKIV

-201 NERDRRICMAEYF
+201 NERDRRICMAEYY
-214 MKKRNSEDNN
+214 MKKRNDDTTSN
-224 PAAND
+224 PND
-229 SYQVMVNNV
+229 AYQVMINNV

-261 LLIAIE
+261 LLIAVE
-267 RIKTSNIIQLTNDTQ
+267 RIKTSNIIQLTSETQ
-282 QKMEGK
+282 QKMEAKG
-288 SEYSIALSLKEAIE
+288 EYSIALALKDAIE
-302 HTFGITLPASEICY
+302 HTFGITLPISEICY

-329 DTSDFDMEVD
+329 DTNEFDVEVN
-339 EEVTVLVNVILR
+339 EEVTILVNVILR

-386 MVRNPIIN
+386 MVHNPIIN

-413 VCERLH
+413 VCERLK

-443 EIAPSNILIVCSTG
+443 EVAPSNILIVCSTG

-469 KKFGN
+469 KKFGD

-479 RIIEAHRLDQMNL
+479 RIIKAHRLDQMNL

-517 LLEEKDFQLIE
+517 LLEEKDFNLIE
-528 SCLDAGTTKLHIRD
+528 SCLKAGTAKLHIRD
-542 LMDEHLFFK
+542 LMDEKLFFT

-556 TKEDALAIL
+556 NKEEALQIL
-565 IKKVSKHV
+565 IQKVSDHV
-573 HIPKDFY
+573 SIPDNFY
-580 PLVLERE
+580 QLVLERE

-602 PNRSITDSTFIAVGI
+602 PNCAVTNSTFIATGI

-624 NTKQVQIIFLI
+624 NSKSVQIIFLI

-642 QDLRDFYEGM
+642 QDLRDFYEGV

-660 NTMELL
+660 NTTELL
-666 HTPTYE
+666 HKQTYD
-672 NLMNLLEHTKN
+672 NLMNLLEHTK
-683 EK
+683 

>member
-1 MSSQPLTTT
+1 M
-10 LWTKQHPLKSS
+10 
-21 TSLWTFPFCSFFT
+21 
-34 KSYILILG
+34 G
-42 EHKAGATMNKNQKI
+42 ENKTGDTMNKNQKI

-70 EHLAMTCGVSS
+70 EHLALTCGVSS

-90 LKEQCEHHGASIIMK
+90 LKDQCEQHGATIIMK
-105 PGLGNLIH
+105 PGLGNLIR
-113 IEDEEAFHTFLEKE
+113 IDDEKKFHTFLEKE

-139 RLDYLLH
+139 RLDYLLN
-146 LLLYHSDYVK
+146 LLLYNSDYVK

-161 DDLFISTSRLGIDL
+161 DDLFISTSRLSIDL
-175 KNLRSLLEKYHLTIV
+175 KNLRSLLDNYHLKIV

-201 NERDRRICMAEYF
+201 NERDRRICMAEYY
-214 MKKRNSEDNN
+214 MKKRNDDTTSN
-224 PAAND
+224 PND
-229 SYQVMVNNV
+229 AYQVMINNV

-261 LLIAIE
+261 LLIAVE
-267 RIKTSNIIQLTNDTQ
+267 RIKTSNIIQLTSETQ
-282 QKMEGK
+282 QKMEAKG
-288 SEYSIALSLKEAIE
+288 EYSIALALKDAIE
-302 HTFGITLPASEICY
+302 HTFGITLPISEICY
-316 LTQHLIGKKHFES
+316 LTQHLNGKKHFES
-329 DTSDFDMEVD
+329 DTNEFDVEVN
-339 EEVTVLVNVILR
+339 EEVTILVNVILR

-386 MVRNPIIN
+386 MVHNPIIN

-413 VCERLH
+413 VCERLK

-443 EIAPSNILIVCSTG
+443 EVAPSNILIVCSTG

-469 KKFGN
+469 KKFGD

-517 LLEEKDFQLIE
+517 LLEEKDFNLIE
-528 SCLDAGTTKLHIRD
+528 SCLKAGTAKLHIRV
-542 LMDEHLFFK
+542 LMDEKLFFT

-556 TKEDALAIL
+556 NKEEALQIL
-565 IKKVSKHV
+565 IQKVSDHV
-573 HIPKDFY
+573 SIPDNFY
-580 PLVLERE
+580 QLVLERE

-602 PNRSITDSTFIAVGI
+602 PNCAVTNSTFIATGI

-624 NTKQVQIIFLI
+624 NSKSVQIIFLI

-642 QDLRDFYEGM
+642 QDLRDFYEGV

-660 NTMELL
+660 NTTELL
-666 HTPTYE
+666 HKQTYD
-672 NLMNLLEHTKN
+672 NLMNLLEHTK
-683 EK
+683 

>member
-1 MSSQPLTTT
+1 
-10 LWTKQHPLKSS
+10 
-21 TSLWTFPFCSFFT
+21 
-34 KSYILILG
+34 
-42 EHKAGATMNKNQKI
+42 MNKNQKI
-56 IMKELLASDVPLTS
+56 ILKELLASDVPLTS
-70 EHLAMTCGVSS
+70 EHLALTCGVSS

-90 LKEQCEHHGASIIMK
+90 LKDQCEQHGATIIMK
-105 PGLGNLIH
+105 PGLGNLIR
-113 IEDEEAFHTFLEKE
+113 IDDEHKFHTFLEKE

-139 RLDYLLH
+139 RLDYLLN
-146 LLLYHSDYVK
+146 LLLYNSDYVK

-161 DDLFISTSRLGIDL
+161 DDLFISASRLSIDL
-175 KNLRSLLEKYHLTIV
+175 KNLRSLLDNYHLKIV
-190 NKPNYGIKIQG
+190 NKPNYGIRIQG
-201 NERDRRICMAEYF
+201 NERDRRICMAEYY
-214 MKKRNSEDNN
+214 MKKRNDDTNSN
-224 PAAND
+224 PND
-229 SYQVMVNNV
+229 AYQVMINNV

-261 LLIAIE
+261 LLIAVE
-267 RIKTSNIIQLTNDTQ
+267 RIKTSNIIQLTSETQ
-282 QKMEGK
+282 QKMEAKG
-288 SEYSIALSLKEAIE
+288 EYSIALALKDAIE
-302 HTFGITLPASEICY
+302 HTFGITLPISEICY

-329 DTSDFDMEVD
+329 DTNEFDVEVN

-386 MVRNPIIN
+386 MVHNPIIN

-413 VCERLH
+413 VCERLK

-443 EIAPSNILIVCSTG
+443 EVAPSNILIVCSTG

-469 KKFGN
+469 KKFGD

-517 LLEEKDFQLIE
+517 LLEEKDFNLIE
-528 SCLDAGTTKLHIRD
+528 SCLKAGTAKLHIRD
-542 LMDEHLFFK
+542 LMDEKLFFT

-556 TKEDALAIL
+556 NKEEALQIL
-565 IKKVSKHV
+565 IQKVSDHV
-573 HIPKDFY
+573 SIPDNFY
-580 PLVLERE
+580 QLVLERE

-602 PNRSITDSTFIAVGI
+602 PNCAVTNSTFIATGI

-624 NTKQVQIIFLI
+624 NSKSVQIIFLI

-642 QDLRDFYEGM
+642 QDLRDFYEGV

-660 NTMELL
+660 NTSELL
-666 HTPTYE
+666 HKQTYD
-672 NLMNLLEHTKN
+672 NLMNLLEHTK
-683 EK
+683 

>member
-1 MSSQPLTTT
+1 M
-10 LWTKQHPLKSS
+10 
-21 TSLWTFPFCSFFT
+21 
-34 KSYILILG
+34 G
-42 EHKAGATMNKNQKI
+42 ENKTGDTMNKNQKI

-70 EHLAMTCGVSS
+70 EHLALTCGVSS

-90 LKEQCEHHGASIIMK
+90 LKDQCEQHGATIIMK
-105 PGLGNLIH
+105 PGLGNLIR
-113 IEDEEAFHTFLEKE
+113 IDDEKKFHTFLEKE

-139 RLDYLLH
+139 RLDYLLN
-146 LLLYHSDYVK
+146 LLLYNSDYVK

-161 DDLFISTSRLGIDL
+161 DDLFISTSRLSIDL
-175 KNLRSLLEKYHLTIV
+175 KNLRSLLDNYHLKIV

-201 NERDRRICMAEYF
+201 NERDQRICMAEYY
-214 MKKRNSEDNN
+214 MKKRNDDTTSN
-224 PAAND
+224 PND
-229 SYQVMVNNV
+229 AYQVMINNV

-261 LLIAIE
+261 LLIAVE
-267 RIKTSNIIQLTNDTQ
+267 RIKTSNIIQLTSETQ
-282 QKMEGK
+282 QKMEAKG
-288 SEYSIALSLKEAIE
+288 EYSIALALKDAIE
-302 HTFGITLPASEICY
+302 HTFGITLPISEICY

-329 DTSDFDMEVD
+329 DTNEFDVEVN
-339 EEVTVLVNVILR
+339 EEVTILVNVILR

-365 DLKMNLMLHMI
+365 DLKINLMLHMI

-386 MVRNPIIN
+386 MVHNPIIN

-413 VCERLH
+413 VCERLK

-443 EIAPSNILIVCSTG
+443 EVAPSNILIVCSTG

-469 KKFGN
+469 KKFGD

-517 LLEEKDFQLIE
+517 LLEEKDFNLIE
-528 SCLDAGTTKLHIRD
+528 SCLKAGTAKLHIRD
-542 LMDEHLFFK
+542 LMDEKLFFT

-556 TKEDALAIL
+556 NKEEALQIL
-565 IKKVSKHV
+565 IQKVSDHV
-573 HIPKDFY
+573 SIPDNFY
-580 PLVLERE
+580 QLVLERE

-602 PNRSITDSTFIAVGI
+602 PNCAVTNSTFIATGI

-624 NTKQVQIIFLI
+624 NSKSVQIIFLI

-642 QDLRDFYEGM
+642 QDLRDFYEGV

-660 NTMELL
+660 NTTELL
-666 HTPTYE
+666 HKQTYD
-672 NLMNLLEHTKN
+672 NLMNLLEHTK
-683 EK
+683 

>member
-1 MSSQPLTTT
+1 
-10 LWTKQHPLKSS
+10 
-21 TSLWTFPFCSFFT
+21 
-34 KSYILILG
+34 
-42 EHKAGATMNKNQKI
+42 MNKNQKI

-70 EHLAMTCGVSS
+70 EHLALTCGVSS

-90 LKEQCEHHGASIIMK
+90 LKDQCEQHGATIIMK
-105 PGLGNLIH
+105 PGLGNLIR
-113 IEDEEAFHTFLEKE
+113 IDDEKKFHTFLEKE

-139 RLDYLLH
+139 RLDYLLN
-146 LLLYHSDYVK
+146 LLLYNSDYVK

-161 DDLFISTSRLGIDL
+161 DDLFISTSRLSIDL
-175 KNLRSLLEKYHLTIV
+175 KNLRSLLDNYHLKIV

-201 NERDRRICMAEYF
+201 NERDRRICMAEYY
-214 MKKRNSEDNN
+214 MKKRNDDTTSN
-224 PAAND
+224 PND
-229 SYQVMVNNV
+229 AYQVMINNV

-261 LLIAIE
+261 LLIAVE
-267 RIKTSNIIQLTNDTQ
+267 RIKTSNIIQLTSETQ
-282 QKMEGK
+282 QKMEAKG
-288 SEYSIALSLKEAIE
+288 EYSIALALKDAIE
-302 HTFGITLPASEICY
+302 HTFGITLPISEICY

-329 DTSDFDMEVD
+329 DTNEFDVEVN
-339 EEVTVLVNVILR
+339 EEVTILVNVILR

-386 MVRNPIIN
+386 MVHNPIIN

-413 VCERLH
+413 VCERLK

-443 EIAPSNILIVCSTG
+443 EVAPSNILIVCSTG

-469 KKFGN
+469 KKFGD

-517 LLEEKDFQLIE
+517 LLEEKDFNLIE
-528 SCLDAGTTKLHIRD
+528 SCLKAGTAKLHIRD
-542 LMDEHLFFK
+542 LMDEKLFFT

-556 TKEDALAIL
+556 NKEEALQIL
-565 IKKVSKHV
+565 IQKVSDHV
-573 HIPKDFY
+573 SIPDNFY
-580 PLVLERE
+580 QLVLERE

-602 PNRSITDSTFIAVGI
+602 PNCAVTNSTFIATGI

-624 NTKQVQIIFLI
+624 NSKSVQIIFLI

-642 QDLRDFYEGM
+642 QDLRDFYEGV

-660 NTMELL
+660 NTTELL
-666 HTPTYE
+666 HKQTYD
-672 NLMNLLEHTKN
+672 NLMNLLEHTK
-683 EK
+683 

>member
-1 MSSQPLTTT
+1 M
-10 LWTKQHPLKSS
+10 
-21 TSLWTFPFCSFFT
+21 
-34 KSYILILG
+34 G
-42 EHKAGATMNKNQKI
+42 ENKTGDTMNKNQKI

-70 EHLAMTCGVSS
+70 EHLALTCGVSS

-90 LKEQCEHHGASIIMK
+90 LKDQCEQHGATIIMK
-105 PGLGNLIH
+105 PGLGNLIR
-113 IEDEEAFHTFLEKE
+113 IDDEKKFHTFLEKE

-139 RLDYLLH
+139 RLDYLLN
-146 LLLYHSDYVK
+146 LLLYNSDYVK

-161 DDLFISTSRLGIDL
+161 DDLFISTSRLSIDL
-175 KNLRSLLEKYHLTIV
+175 KNLRSLLDNYHLKIV

-201 NERDRRICMAEYF
+201 NERDRRICMAEYY
-214 MKKRNSEDNN
+214 MKKRNDDTTSN
-224 PAAND
+224 PND
-229 SYQVMVNNV
+229 AYQVMINNV

-261 LLIAIE
+261 LLIAVE
-267 RIKTSNIIQLTNDTQ
+267 RIKTSNIIQLTSETQ
-282 QKMEGK
+282 QKMEAKG
-288 SEYSIALSLKEAIE
+288 EYSIALALKDAIE
-302 HTFGITLPASEICY
+302 HTFGITLPISEICY

-329 DTSDFDMEVD
+329 DTNEFDVEVN
-339 EEVTVLVNVILR
+339 EEVTILVNVILR

-386 MVRNPIIN
+386 MVHNPIIN

-413 VCERLH
+413 VCERLK

-443 EIAPSNILIVCSTG
+443 EVAPSNILIVCSTG

-469 KKFGN
+469 KKFGD

-517 LLEEKDFQLIE
+517 LLEEKDFNLIE
-528 SCLDAGTTKLHIRD
+528 SCLKAGTAKLHIRD
-542 LMDEHLFFK
+542 LMDEKLFFT

-556 TKEDALAIL
+556 NKEEALQIL
-565 IKKVSKHV
+565 IQKVSDHV
-573 HIPKDFY
+573 SIPDNFY
-580 PLVLERE
+580 QLVLERE

-602 PNRSITDSTFIAVGI
+602 PNCAVTNSTFIATGI

-624 NTKQVQIIFLI
+624 NSKSVQIIFLI

-642 QDLRDFYEGM
+642 QDLRDFYEG
-652 VDFVTKEK
+652 VVNFVTKEK
-660 NTMELL
+660 NTTELL
-666 HTPTYE
+666 HKQTYD
-672 NLMNLLEHTKN
+672 NLMNLLEHTK
-683 EK
+683 

>member
-1 MSSQPLTTT
+1 
-10 LWTKQHPLKSS
+10 
-21 TSLWTFPFCSFFT
+21 
-34 KSYILILG
+34 
-42 EHKAGATMNKNQKI
+42 
-56 IMKELLASDVPLTS
+56 MKELLASDVPLTS
-70 EHLAMTCGVSS
+70 EHLALTCGVSS

-90 LKEQCEHHGASIIMK
+90 LKDQCEQHGATIIMK
-105 PGLGNLIH
+105 PGLGNLIR
-113 IEDEEAFHTFLEKE
+113 IDDEKKFHTFLEKE

-139 RLDYLLH
+139 CLDYLLN
-146 LLLYHSDYVK
+146 LLLYNSDYVK

-161 DDLFISTSRLGIDL
+161 DDLFISTSRLSIDL
-175 KNLRSLLEKYHLTIV
+175 KNLRSLLDNYHLKIV

-201 NERDRRICMAEYF
+201 NERDRRICMAEYY
-214 MKKRNSEDNN
+214 MKKRNDDTTSN
-224 PAAND
+224 PND
-229 SYQVMVNNV
+229 AYQVMINNV

-261 LLIAIE
+261 LLIAVE
-267 RIKTSNIIQLTNDTQ
+267 RIKTSNIIQLTSETQ
-282 QKMEGK
+282 QKMEAKG
-288 SEYSIALSLKEAIE
+288 EYSIALALKDAIE
-302 HTFGITLPASEICY
+302 HTFGITLPISEICY

-329 DTSDFDMEVD
+329 DTNEFDVEVN
-339 EEVTVLVNVILR
+339 EEVTILVNVILR

-386 MVRNPIIN
+386 MVHNPIIN

-413 VCERLH
+413 VCERLK

-443 EIAPSNILIVCSTG
+443 EVAPSNILIVCSTG

-469 KKFGN
+469 KKFGD

-517 LLEEKDFQLIE
+517 LLEEKDFNLIE
-528 SCLDAGTTKLHIRD
+528 SCLKAGTAKLHIRD
-542 LMDEHLFFK
+542 LMDEKLFFT

-556 TKEDALAIL
+556 NKEEALQIL
-565 IKKVSKHV
+565 IQKVSDHV
-573 HIPKDFY
+573 SIPDNFY
-580 PLVLERE
+580 QLVLERE

-602 PNRSITDSTFIAVGI
+602 PNCAVTNSTFIATGI

-624 NTKQVQIIFLI
+624 NSKSVQIIFLI

-642 QDLRDFYEGM
+642 QDLRDFYEGV

-660 NTMELL
+660 NTTELL
-666 HTPTYE
+666 HKQTYD
-672 NLMNLLEHTKN
+672 NLMNLLEHTK
-683 EK
+683 

>member
-1 MSSQPLTTT
+1 
-10 LWTKQHPLKSS
+10 
-21 TSLWTFPFCSFFT
+21 
-34 KSYILILG
+34 
-42 EHKAGATMNKNQKI
+42 MNKNQKI

-70 EHLAMTCGVSS
+70 EHLALTCGVSS

-90 LKEQCEHHGASIIMK
+90 LKDQCEQHGATIIMK
-105 PGLGNLIH
+105 PGLGNLIR
-113 IEDEEAFHTFLEKE
+113 IDDEKKFHTFLEKE

-139 RLDYLLH
+139 RLDYLLN
-146 LLLYHSDYVK
+146 LLLYNSDYVK

-161 DDLFISTSRLGIDL
+161 DDLFISTSRLSIDL
-175 KNLRSLLEKYHLTIV
+175 KNLRSLLDNYHLKIV

-201 NERDRRICMAEYF
+201 NERDQRICMAEYY
-214 MKKRNSEDNN
+214 MKKRNDDTTSN
-224 PAAND
+224 PND
-229 SYQVMVNNV
+229 AYQVMINNV

-261 LLIAIE
+261 LLIAVE
-267 RIKTSNIIQLTNDTQ
+267 RIKTSNIIQLTSETQ
-282 QKMEGK
+282 QKMEAKG
-288 SEYSIALSLKEAIE
+288 EYSIALALKDAIE
-302 HTFGITLPASEICY
+302 HTFGITLPISEICY

-329 DTSDFDMEVD
+329 DTNEFDVEVN
-339 EEVTVLVNVILR
+339 EEVTILVNVILR

-365 DLKMNLMLHMI
+365 DLKINLMLHMI

-386 MVRNPIIN
+386 MVHNPIIN

-413 VCERLH
+413 VCERLK

-443 EIAPSNILIVCSTG
+443 EVAPSNILIVCSTG

-469 KKFGN
+469 KKFGD

-517 LLEEKDFQLIE
+517 LLEEKDFNLIE
-528 SCLDAGTTKLHIRD
+528 SCLKAGTAKLHIRD
-542 LMDEHLFFK
+542 LMDEKLFFT

-556 TKEDALAIL
+556 NKEEALQIL
-565 IKKVSKHV
+565 IQKVSDHV
-573 HIPKDFY
+573 SIPDNFY
-580 PLVLERE
+580 QLVLERE

-602 PNRSITDSTFIAVGI
+602 PNCAVTNSTFIATGI

-624 NTKQVQIIFLI
+624 NSKSVQIIFLI

-642 QDLRDFYEGM
+642 QDLRDFYEGV

-660 NTMELL
+660 NTTELL
-666 HTPTYE
+666 HKQTYD
-672 NLMNLLEHTKN
+672 NLMNLLEHTK
-683 EK
+683 

>member
-1 MSSQPLTTT
+1 
-10 LWTKQHPLKSS
+10 
-21 TSLWTFPFCSFFT
+21 
-34 KSYILILG
+34 
-42 EHKAGATMNKNQKI
+42 MNKNQKI

-70 EHLAMTCGVSS
+70 EHLALTCGVSS

-90 LKEQCEHHGASIIMK
+90 LKDQCEQHGATIIMK
-105 PGLGNLIH
+105 PGLGNLIR
-113 IEDEEAFHTFLEKE
+113 IDDEEKFHTFLEKE

-139 RLDYLLH
+139 RLDYLLN
-146 LLLYHSDYVK
+146 LLLYNSDYVK

-161 DDLFISTSRLGIDL
+161 DDLFISTSRLSIDL
-175 KNLRSLLEKYHLTIV
+175 KNLRSLLDNYHLKIV

-201 NERDRRICMAEYF
+201 NERDRRICMAEYY
-214 MKKRNSEDNN
+214 MKKRNDDTTSN
-224 PAAND
+224 PND
-229 SYQVMVNNV
+229 AYQVMINNV

-261 LLIAIE
+261 LLIAVE
-267 RIKTSNIIQLTNDTQ
+267 RIKTSNIIQLTSETQ
-282 QKMEGK
+282 QKMEAKG
-288 SEYSIALSLKEAIE
+288 EYSIALALKDAIE
-302 HTFGITLPASEICY
+302 HTFGITLPISEICY

-329 DTSDFDMEVD
+329 DTNEFDVEVN
-339 EEVTVLVNVILR
+339 EEVTILVNVILR

-386 MVRNPIIN
+386 MVHNPIIN

-413 VCERLH
+413 VCERLK

-443 EIAPSNILIVCSTG
+443 EVAPSNILIVCSTG

-469 KKFGN
+469 KKFGD

-517 LLEEKDFQLIE
+517 LLEEKDFNLIE
-528 SCLDAGTTKLHIRD
+528 SCLKAGTAKLHIRD
-542 LMDEHLFFK
+542 LMDEKLFFT

-556 TKEDALAIL
+556 NKEEALQIL
-565 IKKVSKHV
+565 IQKVSDHV
-573 HIPKDFY
+573 SIPDNFY
-580 PLVLERE
+580 QLVLERE

-602 PNRSITDSTFIAVGI
+602 PNCAVTNSTFIATGI

-624 NTKQVQIIFLI
+624 NSKPVQIIFLI

-642 QDLRDFYEGM
+642 QDLRDFYEGV

-660 NTMELL
+660 NTTELL
-666 HTPTYE
+666 HRQTYD
-672 NLMNLLEHTKN
+672 NLMNLLEHTK
-683 EK
+683 

>member
-1 MSSQPLTTT
+1 M
-10 LWTKQHPLKSS
+10 
-21 TSLWTFPFCSFFT
+21 
-34 KSYILILG
+34 G
-42 EHKAGATMNKNQKI
+42 ENKTGDTMNKNQKI

-70 EHLAMTCGVSS
+70 EHLALTCGVSS

-90 LKEQCEHHGASIIMK
+90 LKDQCEQHGATIIMK
-105 PGLGNLIH
+105 PGLGNLIR
-113 IEDEEAFHTFLEKE
+113 IDDEKKFHTFLEKE

-139 RLDYLLH
+139 RLDYLLN
-146 LLLYHSDYVK
+146 LLLYNSDYVK

-161 DDLFISTSRLGIDL
+161 DDLFISTSRLSIDL
-175 KNLRSLLEKYHLTIV
+175 KNLRSLLDNYHLKIV

-201 NERDRRICMAEYF
+201 NERDRRICMAEYY
-214 MKKRNSEDNN
+214 MKKRNDDTTSN
-224 PAAND
+224 PND
-229 SYQVMVNNV
+229 AYQVMINNV

-261 LLIAIE
+261 LLIAVE
-267 RIKTSNIIQLTNDTQ
+267 RIKTSNIIQLTSETQ
-282 QKMEGK
+282 QKMEAKG
-288 SEYSIALSLKEAIE
+288 EYSIALALKDAIE
-302 HTFGITLPASEICY
+302 HTFGITLPISEICY

-329 DTSDFDMEVD
+329 DTNEFDVEVN
-339 EEVTVLVNVILR
+339 EEVTILVNVILR

-386 MVRNPIIN
+386 MVHNPIIN

-413 VCERLH
+413 VCERLK

-443 EIAPSNILIVCSTG
+443 EVAPSNILIVCSTG

-469 KKFGN
+469 KKFGD

-517 LLEEKDFQLIE
+517 LLEEKDFNLIE
-528 SCLDAGTTKLHIRD
+528 SCLKAGTAKLHIRD
-542 LMDEHLFFK
+542 LMDEKLFFT

-556 TKEDALAIL
+556 NKEEALQIL
-565 IKKVSKHV
+565 IQKVSDHV
-573 HIPKDFY
+573 SIPDNFY
-580 PLVLERE
+580 QLVLERE

-602 PNRSITDSTFIAVGI
+602 PNCAVTNSTFIATGI

-624 NTKQVQIIFLI
+624 NSKSVQIIFLI

-642 QDLRDFYEGM
+642 QDLRDFYEGV
-652 VDFVTKEK
+652 VDFATKEK
-660 NTMELL
+660 NTTELL
-666 HTPTYE
+666 HKQTYD
-672 NLMNLLEHTKN
+672 NLMNLLEHTK
-683 EK
+683 

>member
-1 MSSQPLTTT
+1 
-10 LWTKQHPLKSS
+10 
-21 TSLWTFPFCSFFT
+21 
-34 KSYILILG
+34 
-42 EHKAGATMNKNQKI
+42 MNKNQKI

-70 EHLAMTCGVSS
+70 EHLALTCGVSS

-90 LKEQCEHHGASIIMK
+90 LKDQCEQHGATIIMK
-105 PGLGNLIH
+105 PGLGNLIR
-113 IEDEEAFHTFLEKE
+113 IDDEKKFHTFLEKE

-139 RLDYLLH
+139 RLDYLLN
-146 LLLYHSDYVK
+146 LLLYNSDYVK

-161 DDLFISTSRLGIDL
+161 DDLFISTSRLSIDL
-175 KNLRSLLEKYHLTIV
+175 KNLRSLLDNYHLKIV

-201 NERDRRICMAEYF
+201 NERDRRICMAEYY
-214 MKKRNSEDNN
+214 MKKRNDDTTSN
-224 PAAND
+224 PND
-229 SYQVMVNNV
+229 AYQVMINNV

-261 LLIAIE
+261 LLIAVE
-267 RIKTSNIIQLTNDTQ
+267 RIKTSNIIQLTSETQ
-282 QKMEGK
+282 QKMEAKG
-288 SEYSIALSLKEAIE
+288 EYSIALALKDAIE
-302 HTFGITLPASEICY
+302 HTFGITLPISEICY

-329 DTSDFDMEVD
+329 DTNEFDVEVN

-386 MVRNPIIN
+386 MVHNPIIN

-413 VCERLH
+413 VCERLK

-443 EIAPSNILIVCSTG
+443 EVAPSNILIVCSTG

-469 KKFGN
+469 KKFGD

-517 LLEEKDFQLIE
+517 LLEEKDFNLIE
-528 SCLDAGTTKLHIRD
+528 SCLKAGTAKLHIRD
-542 LMDEHLFFK
+542 LMDEKLFFT

-556 TKEDALAIL
+556 NKEEALQIL
-565 IKKVSKHV
+565 IQKVSDHV
-573 HIPKDFY
+573 SIPDNFY
-580 PLVLERE
+580 QLVLERE

-602 PNRSITDSTFIAVGI
+602 PNCAVTNSTFIATGI

-624 NTKQVQIIFLI
+624 NSKSVQIIFLI

-642 QDLRDFYEGM
+642 QDLRDFYEGV

-660 NTMELL
+660 NTTELL
-666 HTPTYE
+666 HKQTYD
-672 NLMNLLEHTKN
+672 NLMNLLEHIK
-683 EK
+683 

>member
-1 MSSQPLTTT
+1 M
-10 LWTKQHPLKSS
+10 
-21 TSLWTFPFCSFFT
+21 
-34 KSYILILG
+34 G
-42 EHKAGATMNKNQKI
+42 ENKTGDTMNKNQKI

-70 EHLAMTCGVSS
+70 EHLALTCGVSS

-90 LKEQCEHHGASIIMK
+90 LKDQCEQHGATIIMK
-105 PGLGNLIH
+105 PGLGNLIR
-113 IEDEEAFHTFLEKE
+113 IDDEMKFHTFLEKE

-139 RLDYLLH
+139 RLDYLLN
-146 LLLYHSDYVK
+146 LLLYNSDYVK

-161 DDLFISTSRLGIDL
+161 DDLFISTSRLSIDL
-175 KNLRSLLEKYHLTIV
+175 KNLRSLLDNYHLKIV

-201 NERDRRICMAEYF
+201 NERDRRICMAEYY
-214 MKKRNSEDNN
+214 MKKRNDDTTSN
-224 PAAND
+224 PND
-229 SYQVMVNNV
+229 AYQVMINNV

-261 LLIAIE
+261 LLIAVE
-267 RIKTSNIIQLTNDTQ
+267 RIKTSNIIQLTSETQ
-282 QKMEGK
+282 QKMEAKG
-288 SEYSIALSLKEAIE
+288 EYSIALALKDAIE
-302 HTFGITLPASEICY
+302 HTFGITLPISEICY

-329 DTSDFDMEVD
+329 DTNEFDVEVN
-339 EEVTVLVNVILR
+339 EEVTILVNVILR

-386 MVRNPIIN
+386 MVHNPIIN

-413 VCERLH
+413 VCERLK

-443 EIAPSNILIVCSTG
+443 EVAPSNILIVCSTG

-469 KKFGN
+469 KKFGD

-517 LLEEKDFQLIE
+517 LLEEKDFNLIE
-528 SCLDAGTTKLHIRD
+528 SCLKAGTAKLHIRD
-542 LMDEHLFFK
+542 LMDEKLFFT

-556 TKEDALAIL
+556 NKEEALQIL
-565 IKKVSKHV
+565 IQKVSDHV
-573 HIPKDFY
+573 SIPDNFY
-580 PLVLERE
+580 QLVLERE

-602 PNRSITDSTFIAVGI
+602 PNCAVTNSTFIATGI

-624 NTKQVQIIFLI
+624 NSKSVQIIFLI

-642 QDLRDFYEGM
+642 QDLRDFYEGV

-660 NTMELL
+660 NTTELL
-666 HTPTYE
+666 HKQTYD
-672 NLMNLLEHTKN
+672 NLMNLLEHTK
-683 EK
+683 

>member
-1 MSSQPLTTT
+1 
-10 LWTKQHPLKSS
+10 
-21 TSLWTFPFCSFFT
+21 
-34 KSYILILG
+34 
-42 EHKAGATMNKNQKI
+42 MNKNQKI

-70 EHLAMTCGVSS
+70 EHLALTCGVSS

-90 LKEQCEHHGASIIMK
+90 LKDQCEQHGATIIMK
-105 PGLGNLIH
+105 PGLGNLIR
-113 IEDEEAFHTFLEKE
+113 IDDEEKFHTFLEKE

-139 RLDYLLH
+139 RLDYLLN
-146 LLLYHSDYVK
+146 LLLYNSDYVK

-161 DDLFISTSRLGIDL
+161 DDLFISTSRLSIDL
-175 KNLRSLLEKYHLTIV
+175 KNLRSLLDNYHLKIV

-201 NERDRRICMAEYF
+201 NERDRRICMAEYY
-214 MKKRNSEDNN
+214 MKKRNDDTTSN
-224 PAAND
+224 PND
-229 SYQVMVNNV
+229 AYQVMINNV

-261 LLIAIE
+261 LLIAVE
-267 RIKTSNIIQLTNDTQ
+267 RIKTSNIIQLTSETQ
-282 QKMEGK
+282 QKMEAKG
-288 SEYSIALSLKEAIE
+288 EYSIALALKDAIE
-302 HTFGITLPASEICY
+302 HTFGITLPISEICY

-329 DTSDFDMEVD
+329 DTNEFDVEVN
-339 EEVTVLVNVILR
+339 EEVTILVNVILR

-386 MVRNPIIN
+386 MVHNPIIN

-413 VCERLH
+413 VCERLK

-443 EIAPSNILIVCSTG
+443 EVAPSNILIVCSTG

-469 KKFGN
+469 KKFGD

-517 LLEEKDFQLIE
+517 LLEEKDFNLIE
-528 SCLDAGTTKLHIRD
+528 SCLKAGTAKLHIRD
-542 LMDEHLFFK
+542 LMDEKLFFT

-556 TKEDALAIL
+556 NKEEALQIL
-565 IKKVSKHV
+565 IQKVSDHV
-573 HIPKDFY
+573 SIPDNFY
-580 PLVLERE
+580 QLVLERE

-602 PNRSITDSTFIAVGI
+602 PNCAVTNSTFIATGI

-624 NTKQVQIIFLI
+624 NSKSVQIIFLI

-642 QDLRDFYEGM
+642 QDLRDFYEGV

-660 NTMELL
+660 NTTELL
-666 HTPTYE
+666 HKQTYD
-672 NLMNLLEHTKN
+672 NLMNLLEHTK
-683 EK
+683 

>member
-1 MSSQPLTTT
+1 M
-10 LWTKQHPLKSS
+10 
-21 TSLWTFPFCSFFT
+21 
-34 KSYILILG
+34 G
-42 EHKAGATMNKNQKI
+42 ENKTGDTMNKNQKI

-70 EHLAMTCGVSS
+70 EHLALTCGVSS

-90 LKEQCEHHGASIIMK
+90 LKDQCEQHGATIIMK
-105 PGLGNLIH
+105 PGLGNLIR
-113 IEDEEAFHTFLEKE
+113 IDDEEKFHTFLEKE

-139 RLDYLLH
+139 RLDYLLN
-146 LLLYHSDYVK
+146 LLLYNSDYVK

-161 DDLFISTSRLGIDL
+161 DDLFISTSRLSIDL
-175 KNLRSLLEKYHLTIV
+175 KNLRSLLDNYHLKIV

-201 NERDRRICMAEYF
+201 NERDRRICMAEYY
-214 MKKRNSEDNN
+214 MKKRNDDTTSN
-224 PAAND
+224 PND
-229 SYQVMVNNV
+229 AYQVMINNV

-261 LLIAIE
+261 LLIAVE
-267 RIKTSNIIQLTNDTQ
+267 RIKTSNIIQLTSETQ
-282 QKMEGK
+282 QKMEAKG
-288 SEYSIALSLKEAIE
+288 EYSIALALKDAIE
-302 HTFGITLPASEICY
+302 HTFGITLPISEICY

-329 DTSDFDMEVD
+329 DTNEFDVEVN

-386 MVRNPIIN
+386 MVHNPIIN

-413 VCERLH
+413 VCERLK

-443 EIAPSNILIVCSTG
+443 EVAPSNILIVCSTG

-469 KKFGN
+469 KKFGD

-492 ESFDFIFSTVPIHK
+492 DSFDFIFSTVPIHK

-517 LLEEKDFQLIE
+517 LLEEKDFNLIE
-528 SCLDAGTTKLHIRD
+528 SCLKAGTAKLHIRD
-542 LMDEHLFFK
+542 LMDEKLFFT

-556 TKEDALAIL
+556 NKEEALQIL
-565 IKKVSKHV
+565 IQKVSDHV
-573 HIPKDFY
+573 SIPDNFY
-580 PLVLERE
+580 QLVLERE

-602 PNRSITDSTFIAVGI
+602 PNCAVTNSTFIATGI

-624 NTKQVQIIFLI
+624 NSKSVQIIFLI

-642 QDLRDFYEGM
+642 QDLRDFYEGV

-660 NTMELL
+660 NTTELL
-666 HTPTYE
+666 HKQTYD
-672 NLMNLLEHTKN
+672 NLMNLLEHTK
-683 EK
+683 

>member
-1 MSSQPLTTT
+1 
-10 LWTKQHPLKSS
+10 
-21 TSLWTFPFCSFFT
+21 
-34 KSYILILG
+34 
-42 EHKAGATMNKNQKI
+42 MNKNQKI

-70 EHLAMTCGVSS
+70 EHLALTCGVSS

-90 LKEQCEHHGASIIMK
+90 LKDQCEQHGATIIMK
-105 PGLGNLIH
+105 PGLGNLIR
-113 IEDEEAFHTFLEKE
+113 IDDEKKFHTFLEKE

-139 RLDYLLH
+139 RLDYLLN
-146 LLLYHSDYVK
+146 LLLYNSDYVK

-161 DDLFISTSRLGIDL
+161 DDLFISTSRLSIDL
-175 KNLRSLLEKYHLTIV
+175 KNLRSLLDNYHLKIV

-201 NERDRRICMAEYF
+201 NERDRRICMAEYY
-214 MKKRNSEDNN
+214 MKKRNDDTTSN
-224 PAAND
+224 PND
-229 SYQVMVNNV
+229 AYQVMINNV

-261 LLIAIE
+261 LLIAVE
-267 RIKTSNIIQLTNDTQ
+267 RIKTSNIIQLTSETQ
-282 QKMEGK
+282 QKMEAKG
-288 SEYSIALSLKEAIE
+288 EYSIALALKDAIE
-302 HTFGITLPASEICY
+302 HTFGITLPISEICY

-329 DTSDFDMEVD
+329 DTNEFDVEVN
-339 EEVTVLVNVILR
+339 EEVTILVNVILR

-386 MVRNPIIN
+386 MVHNPIIN

-413 VCERLH
+413 VCERLK

-443 EIAPSNILIVCSTG
+443 EVAPSNILIVCSTG

-469 KKFGN
+469 KKFGD

-517 LLEEKDFQLIE
+517 LLEEKDFNLIE
-528 SCLDAGTTKLHIRD
+528 SCLKAGTAKLHIRD
-542 LMDEHLFFK
+542 LMDEKLFFT

-556 TKEDALAIL
+556 NKEEALQIL
-565 IKKVSKHV
+565 IQKVSDHV
-573 HIPKDFY
+573 SIPDNFY
-580 PLVLERE
+580 QLVLERE

-602 PNRSITDSTFIAVGI
+602 PNCAVTNSTFIATGI

-624 NTKQVQIIFLI
+624 NSKSVQIIFLI

-642 QDLRDFYEGM
+642 QDLRDFYEGV
-652 VDFVTKEK
+652 VDFATKEK
-660 NTMELL
+660 NTTELL
-666 HTPTYE
+666 HKQTYD
-672 NLMNLLEHTKN
+672 NLMNLLEHTK
-683 EK
+683 

>member
-1 MSSQPLTTT
+1 M
-10 LWTKQHPLKSS
+10 
-21 TSLWTFPFCSFFT
+21 
-34 KSYILILG
+34 G
-42 EHKAGATMNKNQKI
+42 ENKTGDTMNKNQKI

-70 EHLAMTCGVSS
+70 EHLALTCGVSS

-90 LKEQCEHHGASIIMK
+90 LKDQCEQHGATIIMK
-105 PGLGNLIH
+105 PGLGNLIR
-113 IEDEEAFHTFLEKE
+113 IDDEKKFHTFLEKE

-139 RLDYLLH
+139 RLDYLLN
-146 LLLYHSDYVK
+146 LLLYNSDYVK

-161 DDLFISTSRLGIDL
+161 DDLFISTSRLSIDL
-175 KNLRSLLEKYHLTIV
+175 KNLRSLLDNYHLKIV

-201 NERDRRICMAEYF
+201 NERDRRICMAEYY
-214 MKKRNSEDNN
+214 MKKRNDDTTSN
-224 PAAND
+224 PND
-229 SYQVMVNNV
+229 AYQVMINNV

-261 LLIAIE
+261 LLIAVE
-267 RIKTSNIIQLTNDTQ
+267 RIKTSNIIQLTSETQ
-282 QKMEGK
+282 QKMEAKG
-288 SEYSIALSLKEAIE
+288 EYSIALALKDAIE
-302 HTFGITLPASEICY
+302 HTFGITLPISEICY

-329 DTSDFDMEVD
+329 DTNEFDVEVN

-386 MVRNPIIN
+386 MVHNPIIN

-413 VCERLH
+413 VCERLK

-443 EIAPSNILIVCSTG
+443 EVAPSNILIVCSTG

-469 KKFGN
+469 KKFGD

-517 LLEEKDFQLIE
+517 LLEEKDFNLIE
-528 SCLDAGTTKLHIRD
+528 SCLKAGTAKLHIRD
-542 LMDEHLFFK
+542 LMDEKLFFT

-556 TKEDALAIL
+556 NKEEALQIL
-565 IKKVSKHV
+565 IQKVSDHV
-573 HIPKDFY
+573 SIPDNFY
-580 PLVLERE
+580 QLVLERE

-602 PNRSITDSTFIAVGI
+602 PNCAVTNSTFIATGI

-624 NTKQVQIIFLI
+624 NSKSVQIIFLI

-642 QDLRDFYEGM
+642 QDLRDFYEGV

-660 NTMELL
+660 NTTELL
-666 HTPTYE
+666 HKQTYD
-672 NLMNLLEHTKN
+672 NLMNLLEHTK
-683 EK
+683 

>member
-1 MSSQPLTTT
+1 MPLTIGM
-10 LWTKQHPLKSS
+10 WKKKHSLKSS
-21 TSLWTFPFCSFFT
+21 TILWTFSFFSLS
-34 KSYILILG
+34 KNSLILNMG
-42 EHKAGATMNKNQKI
+42 ERKTGGTMNKNQKT

-70 EHLAMTCGVSS
+70 EHLALTCGVSS

-90 LKEQCEHHGASIIMK
+90 LKEQCEHHGATIIMK
-105 PGLGNLIH
+105 PGLGNLIR
-113 IEDEEAFHTFLEKE
+113 IDDESKFHAFLEKE
-127 RSSQKIPNSPEE
+127 RSTAKIPNSPEE
-139 RLDYLLH
+139 RLDYLLN
-146 LLLYHSDYVK
+146 LLLYNSDYVK

-161 DDLFISTSRLGIDL
+161 DDLFISTSRLSIDL
-175 KNLRSLLEKYHLTIV
+175 KNLRTLLEKYHLEII

-214 MKKRNSEDNN
+214 MKKRSDETVGNS
-224 PAAND
+224 ND

-267 RIKTSNIIQLTNDTQ
+267 RIKTSNIIQLTHDTQ
-282 QKMEGK
+282 QKMEAK
-288 SEYSIALSLKEAIE
+288 SEYPIAIALNEAIE
-302 HTFGITLPASEICY
+302 HTFGITLPISEICY

-329 DTSDFDMEVD
+329 DTSDFDVEVN
-339 EEVTVLVNVILR
+339 EEVAILVNVILR

-394 DIKEKYSFAY
+394 DIKEKYNFAY

-413 VCERLH
+413 VCDRLK

-443 EIAPSNILIVCSTG
+443 EVAPSNILIVCSTG

-469 KKFGN
+469 KRFGD

-479 RIIEAHRLDQMNL
+479 RIIEAHRLDQMIL
-492 ESFDFIFSTVPIHK
+492 DSFDFIFSTVPINK
-506 EYPLP
+506 EYQLP
-511 IRQINN
+511 IRRINN
-517 LLEEKDFQLIE
+517 LLEEKDFNLIE
-528 SCLDAGTTKLHIRD
+528 SCLNAGITKRHIRD
-542 LMDEHLFFK
+542 LIDEDLFF
-551 DIDAQ
+551 INLEAQ
-556 TKEDALAIL
+556 NKEEALHSL
-565 IKKVSKHV
+565 IGKVSKYRN
-573 HIPKDFY
+573 IPDNFY
-580 PLVLERE
+580 QLVLERE

-602 PNRSITDSTFIAVGI
+602 PNCSVTDTTFIAVGI

-624 NTKQVQIIFLI
+624 QTKQVQIIFLI
-635 AIMPNNK
+635 AVMSNNK
-642 QDLRDFYEGM
+642 QDLRDFYEGL

-660 NTMELL
+660 NTFALL

-672 NLMNLLEHTKN
+672 NLLCLLENTSK
-683 EK
+683 K

>member
-1 MSSQPLTTT
+1 
-10 LWTKQHPLKSS
+10 
-21 TSLWTFPFCSFFT
+21 
-34 KSYILILG
+34 
-42 EHKAGATMNKNQKI
+42 MNKNQKI

-70 EHLAMTCGVSS
+70 EHLALTCGVSS

-90 LKEQCEHHGASIIMK
+90 LKDQCEQHGATIIMK
-105 PGLGNLIH
+105 PGLGNLIR
-113 IEDEEAFHTFLEKE
+113 IDDEKKLHTFLEKE

-139 RLDYLLH
+139 RLDYLLN
-146 LLLYHSDYVK
+146 LLLYNSDYVK

-161 DDLFISTSRLGIDL
+161 DDLFISTSRLSIDL
-175 KNLRSLLEKYHLTIV
+175 KNLRSLLDNYHLKIV

-201 NERDRRICMAEYF
+201 NERDRRICMAEYY
-214 MKKRNSEDNN
+214 MKKRNDDTTSN
-224 PAAND
+224 PND
-229 SYQVMVNNV
+229 AYQVMINNV

-261 LLIAIE
+261 LLIAVE
-267 RIKTSNIIQLTNDTQ
+267 RIKTSNIIQLTSETQ
-282 QKMEGK
+282 QKMEAKG
-288 SEYSIALSLKEAIE
+288 EYSIALALKDAIE
-302 HTFGITLPASEICY
+302 HTFGITLPISEICY

-329 DTSDFDMEVD
+329 DTNEFDVEVN
-339 EEVTVLVNVILR
+339 EEVTILVNVILR

-386 MVRNPIIN
+386 MVHNPIIN

-413 VCERLH
+413 VCERLK

-443 EIAPSNILIVCSTG
+443 EVAPSNILIVCSTG

-469 KKFGN
+469 KKFGD

-517 LLEEKDFQLIE
+517 LLEEKDFNLIE
-528 SCLDAGTTKLHIRD
+528 SCLKAGTAKLHIRD
-542 LMDEHLFFK
+542 LMDEKLFFT

-556 TKEDALAIL
+556 NKEEALQIL
-565 IKKVSKHV
+565 IQKVSDHV
-573 HIPKDFY
+573 SIPDNFY
-580 PLVLERE
+580 QSVLERE

-602 PNRSITDSTFIAVGI
+602 PNCAVTNSTFIATGI

-624 NTKQVQIIFLI
+624 NSKSVQIIFLI

-642 QDLRDFYEGM
+642 QDLRDFYEGV

-660 NTMELL
+660 NTTELL
-666 HTPTYE
+666 HKQTYD
-672 NLMNLLEHTKN
+672 NLMNLLEHTK
-683 EK
+683 